1 MGLCASAYTKNDCNK
16 WHGIHS
22 SPPNKVHWWRFQYQK
37 ANKSKTRAHTHSY
50 PSAASPKIPN
60 SKSSSSTFWL
70 IFAMA
75 KYYIR
80 LNKTPETRRRHIER
94 HAFYCKDFAY
104 KYQSIE
110 RLYSQVYTCV
120 RVFSQMTNAQQEK
133 VCAKNHN
140 HMMYV
145 TFTLEVI
152 IYFSSWKKCVHSI
165 EHTPAT
171 KIGYKSIQFDGLNH
185 SLIHNHLMPPSFC
198 CCCYRA
204 TVCTF
209 FPSLLTF

>member
-22 SPPNKVHWWRFQYQK
+22 SPPNKVHRWRFQYQK

-60 SKSSSSTFWL
+60 PKSSSSTFWL

-110 RLYSQVYTCV
+110 KLYSQVYTCV

-152 IYFSSWKKCVHSI
+152 YLFFLLKKVCALHRTYACDKDRLQEYPVRWIKSFFDTQPSH
-165 EHTPAT
+165 AT
-171 KIGYKSIQFDGLNH
+171 II
-185 SLIHNHLMPPSFC
+185 
-198 CCCYRA
+198 
-204 TVCTF
+204 
-209 FPSLLTF
+209 LLLLL